1 MSHLDRFFSV
11 RDLSIWKACSCG
23 VASVHRPLGRVERL
37 FLILDLDRLIV
48 PAPETFPKSLITFR
62 GFAGLA
68 PPCFVVVA
76 IVRLSSWLL

>member
-48 PAPETFPKSLITFR
+48 PAPETFPQSLITFR
-62 GFAGLA
+62 DFAGLA
-68 PPCFVVVA
+68 PPRFVVVA
-76 IVRLSSWLL
+76 ILHLSSLLL